1 MVMMVMVVMVVTM
14 VTMVMVVLMV
24 MMVMMVTFE
33 SRLQVVLNL
42 LGEHCCHQGGP
53 ATEE

>member
-1 MVMMVMVVMVVTM
+1 MVVLVVVVMFVTVVMMVMVVIVF
-14 VTMVMVVLMV
+14 
-24 MMVMMVTFE
+24 TFE

-42 LGEHCCHQGGP
+42 LGEHGCHQGGP